1 MKLPSPRRCI
11 LASLALLLSFSA
23 SAEEMDKLWGESVVK
38 LRPEDAGRGQLFAD
52 GNYAMFIHWGLYSLL
67 GNKVNGKTYYG
78 IGEWIMEKRMAGIPA
93 AEYKKLAGTFNPEN
107 FDADA
112 IAALAKE
119 AGMKYIIITAKHH
132 DGFAMYHSKVNSFN
146 IVDATPFKRDPM
158 KELSAACAK
167 AGLGFGFYY
176 SHNQDWTFPGGGN
189 GPTVDESG
197 KPATFDD
204 YFARKC
210 LPQVEEITSQYGP
223 IELVWFDTPG
233 KMPKKYVEQLIEV
246 VHKNQPRAFVSGRA
260 GHGLGDFQSLGDME
274 VPIENI
280 EGLWETVDTTND
292 SWAYAW
298 YDENWK
304 SPRTILQRLTSTVA
318 RGGTYMLNIGPR
330 GDGSVPERAALA
342 LRTSGEWLRSHPDV
356 IYGANPSPWRHALP
370 WGDVT
375 AHGNKLFLSVFNR
388 PASGKLHLPG
398 LKTAIRSA
406 RLLKPANAE
415 PVEHHSDAGWT
426 TISLPSS
433 TQDTRVPVVC
443 LELAAPA
450 EVDNTFGIDPDLTT
464 DLDTHF
470 ATIKDATREGR
481 RWMEKFGEWK
491 HAVEVSA
498 WKPGGSAT
506 WEIDVRKP
514 GLYRIDLTYSG
525 NGRLVWRVDAGD
537 SGFAQNQQN
546 SSSIHQKFPIGWIEF
561 NHAGRQKISVSCIEG
576 ETASA
581 ALRELHI
588 TPLGDLSKAP
598 ETVTTR

>member
-1 MKLPSPRRCI
+1 MKLHIPRLGI
-11 LASLALLLSFSA
+11 LASLALFLPFSA
-23 SAEEMDKLWGESVVK
+23 VAEEMDKLWGESVIK
-38 LRPEDAGRGQLFAD
+38 LRPEDASRGQLFAD

-67 GNKVNGKTYYG
+67 GNKVDGKTYYG

-107 FDADA
+107 FDAAA
-112 IAALAKE
+112 IVALAKD
-119 AGMKYIIITAKHH
+119 AGMKYIVITAKHH

-189 GPTVDESG
+189 GPTVDENG

-246 VHKNQPRAFVSGRA
+246 VRKNQPRAFVSGRA

-304 SPRTILQRLTSTVA
+304 SPRAILQRLNSTVS

-330 GDGSVPERAALA
+330 GDGSVPERAAIA

-356 IYGANPSPWRHALP
+356 IYGANPSPWGHALP
-370 WGDVT
+370 WGDIT
-375 AHGNKLFLSVFNR
+375 ARGNKLFLSVFDR

-398 LKTAIRSA
+398 LKTEIRSA
-406 RLLKPANAE
+406 RLLNSANAE
-415 PVEHHSDAGWT
+415 PIEHHSDAGWT
-426 TISLPSS
+426 TLSLPSN
-433 TQDTRVPVVC
+433 TPDTLVPVVC

-450 EVDNTFGIDPDLTT
+450 EVDNTFGVDPELTT
-464 DLDTHF
+464 NLDTHF

-506 WEIDVRKP
+506 WEVDVRKP

-537 SGFAQNQQN
+537 NGFVQNQQN
-546 SSSIHQKFPIGWIEF
+546 SSPIHQKFPIGWIEF
-561 NHAGRQKISVSCIEG
+561 KRAGRQKVSVSCIEG

-588 TPLGDLSKAP
+588 TPLDDLSKAS
-598 ETVTTR
+598 ETVTIR